1 MRALVPSAAPAGAN
15 RRRHIVSC
23 QARLAPTTPA
33 WLLPPLHRAAR
44 FGDTGTLRSLLQA
57 SNAAVDARDAIGSTA
72 LMHAAEKQRVA
83 AVRVLLE
90 YGANAALQN
99 DWLWSSTLY
108 ATLGRKTDELVPLL
122 RSAGAPKLVD
132 VTLPRT
138 LLGAHGRLLL
148 ETPQAPSEQV
158 FGWRGL
164 LDSALQSAAD
174 IAERPGDIRPG
185 GVAIAGATCARLGLY
200 AGQRYEVRALFWRP
214 FAAPFA
220 ADERRIPAASLEASP
235 PAEGY
240 ELCAELAAPRWMPW
254 GTTEV
259 GVEAARLRSVAAE
272 LGGALAFSVSFAAAV
287 LVALPA
293 LTVVT
298 FAYVPSDSMAPTLLR
313 GDAVVALLRPA
324 QILPGD
330 IILFQ
335 PPPALKALVASVPN
349 APPLR
354 NGDLFIKRAVG
365 VEGDQMA
372 VANGALTRNGVPE
385 AQPPRVCDVCRPARY
400 DWTLTVGPE
409 QRAVLGDNRGGST
422 DSHAWGAL
430 DRSSVVGRVVWR
442 WWPLQRFGAV
452 S

>member
-1 MRALVPSAAPAGAN
+1 MRALVPSAAPAGAT
-15 RRRHIVSC
+15 RRRRIISC
-23 QARLAPTTPA
+23 QALPTTPI

-44 FGDTGTLRSLLQA
+44 FGDVGTLHSLLQA

-90 YGANAALQN
+90 YGASAALQN

-108 ATLGRKTDELVPLL
+108 ATLGRKADELVPLL
-122 RSAGAPKLVD
+122 RAAGAPERPD

-138 LLGAHGRLLL
+138 LLGAHGRLLQGGGAR
-148 ETPQAPSEQV
+148 TPSEQV

-174 IAERPGDIRPG
+174 MAERPGDIRPG

-214 FAAPFA
+214 ADAPFE
-220 ADERRIPAASLEASP
+220 ADECRIPAANLEALP

-254 GTTEV
+254 GSTEV

-298 FAYVPSDSMAPTLLR
+298 FAYVPSDSMAPTLAR

-330 IILFQ
+330 IVLFQ
-335 PPPALKALVASVPN
+335 PPAALKALVATVPN

-354 NGDLFIKRAVG
+354 DGDLFIKRAVG
-365 VEGDQMA
+365 VEGDQLA
-372 VANGALTRNGVPE
+372 VANGVLTRNGVPE
-385 AQPPRVCDVCRPARY
+385 AQPPSVCDVCRPARY
-400 DWTLTVGPE
+400 EWTLTVGPD
-409 QRAVLGDNRGGST
+409 QLAVLGDNRGGST

-430 DRSSVVGRVVWR
+430 DRRSVVGRVVWR